1 MTLQRLHSATEVAEA
16 LGQTE
21 NYVREQCRRRAWPH
35 VRLARGRVGFT
46 GEDFTEIVRLCSV
59 APTAEPVQRFALAP
73 RSRRAS

>member
-1 MTLQRLHSATEVAEA
+1 MRLDRLHTAAEVAEA

-46 GEDFTEIVRLCSV
+46 DEHFAEIVRLCSV
-59 APTAEPVQRFALAP
+59 APTTEPAQRFALAP